1 MMVSTSDTDAQG
13 PSDSD
18 FVGMYNQGHME
29 SMAQLALLDDHTFCY
44 ALMAGNLDLIKAGR
58 WKAGNAQGTIDLE
71 EVRPDSPVHPAVGR
85 ILDRLGTPKVGINF
99 DGHSLSQARTPVF
112 AVTRAETPPAT
123 FRPLF
128 GKENS
133 RWSWARTYALPLI
146 APEEARYFFIGDIE
160 VDIYEKPKRLR
171 VTQYEIGSYDAV
183 RIGFDRIQSEPPL
196 RMNMRLAQ
204 GVLWAGDEKF
214 GTRKPLTPDMVAE
227 LREHCINPALHP
239 DWTRSSQGENRPQS
253 PGNEELLTPIKS
265 FYLDVAAIAGPP
277 FFDAT
282 NPLGTRA
289 TDSLK
294 NLVELEKDQLEAAF
308 KRATGDI
315 RTSDEFLNLAKAV
328 AGKGN
333 RKDMHAPL
341 LVKLFAELLVTT
353 NEKGDFGSSE
363 RIFLY
368 FKKNIYPATVGV
380 ESDSMSY
387 GLSVI
392 ASQGLI
398 NVTKVKN
405 NAISDFVFEKLLSKD
420 FDIATHKNL
429 TLIYN
434 LACYHAINNNKA
446 AMLKVI
452 KHLRRRGVPS
462 KKFMDDPDFKNY
474 WNDAEYLSAIADTT
488 TK

>member
-1 MMVSTSDTDAQG
+1 MVSTDADAQA

-29 SMAQLALLDDHTFCY
+29 SLAQLALLDDHTFCY
-44 ALMAGNLDLIKAGR
+44 ALMAGNLDLIKVGR

-85 ILDRLGTPKVGINF
+85 ILDRLGTPKVGINL
-99 DGHSLSQARTPVF
+99 DGHSLSDARSPVF
-112 AVTRAETPPAT
+112 AVTRAKIPPAT
-123 FRPLF
+123 LRPLF
-128 GKENS
+128 DKGNS
-133 RWSWARTYALPLI
+133 RWSWARTYALPLL

-160 VDIYEKPKRLR
+160 VDIYEKPKWLR

-196 RMNMRLAQ
+196 RMSMRLVH
-204 GVLWAGDEKF
+204 GILWMGDEKF
-214 GTRKPLTPDMVAE
+214 GTRKPLTPDMIAE
-227 LREHCINPALHP
+227 VRENCIYPALHP
-239 DWTRSSQGENRPQS
+239 DRTRSSQEENQPQS
-253 PGNEELLTPIKS
+253 PGNEELLRPIKS
-265 FYLDVAAIAGPP
+265 FYLDMSAIAGPP

-282 NPLGTRA
+282 NPLETRA

-294 NLVELEKDQLEAAF
+294 NLIELEKDQLEAAF

-315 RTSDEFLNLAKAV
+315 RTSDEFLSLAKAV
-328 AGKGN
+328 AEKRN
-333 RKDMHAPL
+333 RMAMHAPL
-341 LVKLFAELLVTT
+341 LVKLFSELLVAT
-353 NEKGDFGSSE
+353 NVKGDFGSSE
-363 RIFLY
+363 RIILH
-368 FKKNIYPATVGV
+368 FKKSIYPATVGV

-405 NAISDFVFEKLLSKD
+405 NAISDFVFEKLLGEH

-446 AMLKVI
+446 AMLEAI
-452 KHLRRRGVPS
+452 KQSRRRGVSS
-462 KKFMDDPDFKNY
+462 KQFMDDPDFNNY
-474 WNDAEYLSAIADTT
+474 WNDAEYLSAIAAPTT
-488 TK
+488 NK